1 MSYFPDPMLDD
12 QKRVDALSLA
22 TSLEARRLEKVKF
35 TDKDDT
41 EIDAD
46 TVVSNAKKFYEFL
59 RTGEA
64 SAPVRPD
71 SD

>member
-1 MSYFPDPMLDD
+1 MSYFPDPTLDD

-35 TDKDDT
+35 TDKEDT

-46 TVVSNAKKFYEFL
+46 TVIANAKKFYEFL
-59 RTGEA
+59 RGDESRA
-64 SAPVRPD
+64 SVRPD